1 MSSPQTI
8 SLDANQR
15 ELFRVLARRMR
26 DVGYL
31 SMLIA
36 AMTIA
41 FNVIDFG
48 LQLSFGGRFDDA
60 VGYLSSYLSR
70 NRPIDWSRLFLVL
83 IEAPIGIFIGH
94 CLVQGANFFA
104 ILYSEDAL
112 ASQSLING
120 LIYFKK
126 VIEATYLRIL
136 LLFGFLWLIIF
147 FD

>member
-1 MSSPQTI
+1 MPSPQTI

-48 LQLSFGGRFDDA
+48 LQLSFGGRVDDA
-60 VGYLSSYLSR
+60 VSYLFSYLSG
-70 NRPIDWSRLFLVL
+70 NRPIDWSRIFLVL
-83 IEAPIGIFIGH
+83 VEAPIGIFIGYW
-94 CLVQGANFFA
+94 LVQG
-104 ILYSEDAL
+104 S
-112 ASQSLING
+112 
-120 LIYFKK
+120 
-126 VIEATYLRIL
+126 
-136 LLFGFLWLIIF
+136 
-147 FD
+147 